1 ARRRHPGLPVRHRPG
16 RPRHPEPHGPRRA
29 DLAAGRRPRRR
40 GERADRR
47 DARARERLRRR
58 ARGHGLDDDRGHHV
72 VVSAAPSRARL
83 RGRAGAEP
91 GHDRPGAGLHGLG
104 ALRAGGAR
112 RGAGAAREGLHR
124 SRARDG
130 RGLAAHPARPRAA
143 QHVLVHR
150 RALYAASGA
159 GDPGR
164 GCAVVPRR
172 GLRPYL
178 SHVGADD
185 CAGPRLRERG
195 LVAGHLPRPRHP
207 RHRPRHQPGRR
218 PLARRA
224 RPARLSG
231 MLYASPTLDRA
242 ELDVI
247 ARIEEIRGQ
256 IRFVVA
262 DAGDTTRGL
271 LPLYLP
277 GESNDPAFAGYR
289 AALGYVLHLHD
300 DPHFAYDATL
310 LRSLHYMSL
319 AHEPDK
325 SPARWPGAAIRVR
338 GAGIWEVLYEP
349 PPPEAVPHLV
359 RELMDHLNDKDD
371 RPAFVRAAVAHLNL
385 VQIHPFADG
394 NGRLGRALHTLVL
407 VRHGILDPE
416 FASIEQSVARDR
428 DGFREALYELGTR
441 W

>member
-1 ARRRHPGLPVRHRPG
+1 
-16 RPRHPEPHGPRRA
+16 
-29 DLAAGRRPRRR
+29 
-40 GERADRR
+40 
-47 DARARERLRRR
+47 
-58 ARGHGLDDDRGHHV
+58 
-72 VVSAAPSRARL
+72 
-83 RGRAGAEP
+83 
-91 GHDRPGAGLHGLG
+91 
-104 ALRAGGAR
+104 
-112 RGAGAAREGLHR
+112 
-124 SRARDG
+124 
-130 RGLAAHPARPRAA
+130 
-143 QHVLVHR
+143 
-150 RALYAASGA
+150 
-159 GDPGR
+159 
-164 GCAVVPRR
+164 
-172 GLRPYL
+172 
-178 SHVGADD
+178 
-185 CAGPRLRERG
+185 
-195 LVAGHLPRPRHP
+195 
-207 RHRPRHQPGRR
+207 
-218 PLARRA
+218 
-224 RPARLSG
+224 

-325 SPARWPGAAIRVR
+325 SPGRWRSAEIRVR

-441 W
+441 WNPAADTRPFVRYCLAVHLQQGEAALDSAQRMSAVWAEAAREIQRRGLPERLTAALADAAFAGRVDAAGYRRWAGVDERRARADLKRLAEHGALKRARGTPGVSYLAGRIARDIRARAWRAHPARAPYDPFRA